1 MIRCMG
7 CMEEFDDA
15 LDTCPYCGYKRGTPP
30 REAYHLPPETIL
42 NGRYIVGKVLGFGGF
57 GVTYIGWDC
66 VLEHKVAIKE
76 YLPSDFSTRVPGETN
91 VSVFTGEP
99 AEQFEA
105 GLHSF
110 IDEAHRLA
118 QFNHEN
124 GIVHIFDA
132 FAENNT
138 AYIVMEF
145 LDGETLRD
153 LLMREKK
160 IPYEQAINY
169 MLPVLHALESV
180 HSAGIIHRDIAPDNI
195 FLTKDGNVKLIDF
208 GASRY
213 ATTMHSKS
221 LSVILKQGYAPEEQ
235 YRSRGIQGPYSDVY
249 ACCATLYR
257 AITGI
262 VPEDALERGAN
273 DELKAPSKLGIAI
286 PKSVENVILNGM
298 NVHAEN
304 RIQTARELADLL
316 SGALNGDEV
325 TRRQEAK
332 VREDTGKWKKSH
344 KILAASSAAAVLTA
358 IILGVTGVFG
368 IANTLDTS
376 DYAVVPDYIGMT
388 MDEAQTAWETYCE
401 SEGIQNVTLQ
411 TAEGV
416 TIDEVSGYAVDQIY
430 ATDPASG
437 QWFKRVSDTAAY
449 VYATVVLPSIDDSI
463 SENAGKTSWNM
474 VDLANY
480 SLEDAQAY
488 LSSMDGVEYT
498 VVSIPSDKAKDVVIN
513 TVPGVGST
521 INKGDTVTIYVSDGS
536 QMSTVETF
544 TRDEIREENKREEE
558 TTKKNTQSRPSGG
571 NSSNS
576 GGSSGSQTTEPT
588 TKPDTRV
595 SVPNFVNQ
603 TAAGAAQQAASLGLR
618 VQLNFCY
625 SDRYAENRVARQ
637 SVSSGTKVEK
647 NTSITLWVSSGSAD
661 DAWSAW
667 STSRPSGDVET
678 RTQTQYR
685 TRTRTS
691 SQKAVYGSWSGTTW
705 YDSQQSTS
713 DTRQYVGSRQVETQ
727 KHYKTQWKYSRWVGT
742 YNGQKRYGATES
754 DISLCSNRY
763 SEDTGF
769 RDYSLAVIGTSS
781 GSSHATI
788 YEGYWYNQETRQ
800 VYSYSDYKTQ
810 YGYQTRSKSY
820 TTEYGSWG
828 SWSSWGTTRY
838 TESSTRD
845 VESRTVYS
853 YRENLPVYN

>member
-7 CMEEFDDA
+7 CMEEFDDS
-15 LDTCPYCGYKRGTPP
+15 LDTCPHCGYKRGTPP
-30 REAYHLPPETIL
+30 KEAYHLPPETIL
-42 NGRYIVGKVLGFGGF
+42 NGRYIVGRVLGFGGF

-76 YLPSDFSTRVPGETN
+76 YLPSDFSTRVPGETA
-91 VSVFTGEP
+91 VSVYDGEMG
-99 AEQFEA
+99 EQFEA

-124 GIVHIFDA
+124 GIVHIYDA

-138 AYIVMEF
+138 AYIIMEY

-153 LLMREKK
+153 LLQRENK
-160 IPYEQAINY
+160 IPYQQAIEY
-169 MLPVLHALESV
+169 MLPVLRALESV
-180 HSAGIIHRDIAPDNI
+180 HQAGIIHRDIAPDNI

-213 ATTMHSKS
+213 ATTLHSKS

-235 YRSRGIQGPYSDVY
+235 YRSRGEQGPYSDVY

-262 VPEDALERGAN
+262 VPEDALERKAN
-273 DELKAPSKLGIAI
+273 DTLKPPSKLGVDI
-286 PKSVENVILNGM
+286 PESVENVILNGM
-298 NVHAEN
+298 NVHAQN
-304 RIQTARELADLL
+304 RIQKAKELADLL
-316 SGALNGDEV
+316 TAAQGGEAI
-325 TRRQEAK
+325 TRNKEIQ
-332 VREDTGKWKKSH
+332 VREDVGKWKKRH

-388 MDEAQTAWETYCE
+388 MEEAQSAWETYCE
-401 SEGIQNVTLQ
+401 TEGIQNVTLQ

-416 TIDEVSGYAVDQIY
+416 TVDEVSGYEVDQIY
-430 ATDPASG
+430 ATDPVSG

-463 SENAGKTSWNM
+463 SQNAGKTSWSL

-480 SLEDAQAY
+480 SLADAQAY
-488 LSSMDGVEYT
+488 LNSMDGVEYT
-498 VVSIPSDKAKDVVIN
+498 VVAVPSEKAKDVVLN
-513 TVPGVGST
+513 TVPGAGATV
-521 INKGDTVTIYVSDGS
+521 NKGDTVTIYVSDGS

-558 TTKKNTQSRPSGG
+558 TTKKNTQSRPDSG
-571 NSSNS
+571 SN
-576 GGSSGSQTTEPT
+576 GSQTTEPT

-618 VQLNFCY
+618 VQLAFCY
-625 SDRYAENRVARQ
+625 SDTYAENRVARQ

-647 NTSITLWVSSGSAD
+647 NTSVTLWVSSGSAD

-667 STSRPSGDVET
+667 STTRPGNGVES

-685 TRTRTS
+685 YRTRTS
-691 SQKAVYGSWSGTTW
+691 SQKAVYGSWSSTSW

-713 DTRQYVGSRQVETQ
+713 DTRQYVGTRQVETQ

-742 YNGQKRYGATES
+742 CNGKRRYGAIES
-754 DISLCSNRY
+754 DIAMCSNRY
-763 SEDTGF
+763 AEDTGF

-781 GSSHATI
+781 GSSHATM

-800 VYSYSDYKTQ
+800 VYTHSDYKTQ

-838 TESSTRD
+838 TETSTRD

-853 YRENLPVYN
+853 YREDLPVYN

>member
-7 CMEEFDDA
+7 CMEEFDDS
-15 LDTCPYCGYKRGTPP
+15 LDTCPHCGYKRGTPP
-30 REAYHLPPETIL
+30 KEAYHLPPETIL
-42 NGRYIVGKVLGFGGF
+42 NGRYIVGRVLGFGGF

-76 YLPSDFSTRVPGETN
+76 YLPSDFSTRVPGETA
-91 VSVFTGEP
+91 VSVYDGEMG
-99 AEQFEA
+99 EQFEA

-124 GIVHIFDA
+124 GIVHIYDA

-138 AYIVMEF
+138 AYIIMEY

-153 LLMREKK
+153 LLQREKK
-160 IPYEQAINY
+160 IPYQQAIEY
-169 MLPVLHALESV
+169 MLPVLRALESV
-180 HSAGIIHRDIAPDNI
+180 HQAGIIHRDIAPDNI

-213 ATTMHSKS
+213 ATTLHSKS

-235 YRSRGIQGPYSDVY
+235 YRSRGEQGPYSDVY

-262 VPEDALERGAN
+262 VPEDALERKAN
-273 DELKAPSKLGIAI
+273 DTLKPPSKLGVDI
-286 PKSVENVILNGM
+286 PESVENVILNGM
-298 NVHAEN
+298 NVHAQN
-304 RIQTARELADLL
+304 RIQKAKELADLL
-316 SGALNGDEV
+316 TAAQGGEAI
-325 TRRQEAK
+325 TRNKEIQ
-332 VREDTGKWKKSH
+332 VREDVGKWKKRH

-388 MDEAQTAWETYCE
+388 MEEAQSAWETYCE
-401 SEGIQNVTLQ
+401 TEGIQNVTLQ

-416 TIDEVSGYAVDQIY
+416 TVDEVSGYEVDQIY
-430 ATDPASG
+430 ATDPVSG

-463 SENAGKTSWNM
+463 SQNAGKTSWSL

-480 SLEDAQAY
+480 SLADAQAY
-488 LSSMDGVEYT
+488 LNSMDGVEYT
-498 VVSIPSDKAKDVVIN
+498 VVAVPSEKAKDVVLN
-513 TVPGVGST
+513 TVPGAGATV
-521 INKGDTVTIYVSDGS
+521 NKGDTVTIYVSDGS

-558 TTKKNTQSRPSGG
+558 TTKNNTQSRPDSG
-571 NSSNS
+571 SN
-576 GGSSGSQTTEPT
+576 GSQTTEPT

-625 SDRYAENRVARQ
+625 SDRYMENRVARQ

-667 STSRPSGDVET
+667 STTRPGNGVES

-685 TRTRTS
+685 YRTRTS
-691 SQKAVYGSWSGTTW
+691 SQKAVYGSWSSTSW

-713 DTRQYVGSRQVETQ
+713 DTRQYVGTRQVETQ

-742 YNGQKRYGATES
+742 CNGKRRYGAIES
-754 DISLCSNRY
+754 DIAMCSNRY
-763 SEDTGF
+763 AEDTGF

-781 GSSHATI
+781 GSSHATM

-800 VYSYSDYKTQ
+800 VYTHSDYKTQ

-838 TESSTRD
+838 TETSTRD

-853 YRENLPVYN
+853 YREDLPVYN